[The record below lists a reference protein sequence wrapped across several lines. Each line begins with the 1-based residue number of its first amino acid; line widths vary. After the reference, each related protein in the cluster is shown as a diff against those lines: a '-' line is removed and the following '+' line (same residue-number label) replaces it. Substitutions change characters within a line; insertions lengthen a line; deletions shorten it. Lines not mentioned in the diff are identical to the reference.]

1 MLMPQIE
8 MRNPTIGV
16 GWDKTASFLKWIIK
30 LHSLVKGISTSFKI
44 ISHMLSRKL
53 RTT

>member
-30 LHSLVKGISTSFKI
+30 LHSLVKGIWTSFKI

-53 RTT
+53 RTM